1 MFPPLPAIVKY
12 KEEGCRYRFEL
23 HLLLARKEDG
33 FVRKWIASLAAF
45 VILVGGFAVRAG
57 AAPAGS
63 GDQRIMLRGDTAR
76 QEGLA
81 VRHGLAGGKV
91 SADVTAVQLTVLQ
104 RKGIVYEVVPVRT
117 VDATTA
123 AKGGKKPGS
132 SRPVPTSQVPYGIKM
147 IYGNAG
153 LTPAGV
159 SGGQGV
165 TVAVLDTGSVD
176 HADFTRADG
185 SNVIIGCA
193 DFSQNKSPLIEGTC
207 ADGHGHGTH
216 VTGTIAA
223 AGGADGRGIYGVAPG
238 TSILSYKV
246 MNNQGRGY
254 ADDIAYA
261 IQVAADRGANIITMS
276 LGGSTPSSVELD
288 AIRYANSKGVL
299 VIAAAGNTGPNENT
313 ISFPGGFAEV
323 VGVAALNPDEGV
335 AYYSSRGITD
345 GDDRSIVDREVEVA
359 GPGTNVL
366 STYKDGAYATL
377 SGTSMATPHITGLAA
392 KMWQGSASRT
402 RAWLQSAAKA
412 HDVTQAEQVNNAG
425 TGYDIASGY
434 GLPQVHTLVQPLWQ
448 N

>member
-1 MFPPLPAIVKY
+1 M
-12 KEEGCRYRFEL
+12 
-23 HLLLARKEDG
+23 
-33 FVRKWIASLAAF
+33 RKWFASLAAF
-45 VILVGGFAVRAG
+45 VLVAGFAVRVG

-63 GDQRIMLRGDTAR
+63 GEERIILRSDAAR
-76 QEGLA
+76 QAGLA
-81 VRHGLAGGKV
+81 VRHGFADGKV
-91 SADVTAVQLTVLQ
+91 TAHVTAAQLTLLQ
-104 RKGIVYEVVPVRT
+104 RKGVAYEVVPVRT

-132 SRPVPTSQVPYGIKM
+132 GRSVPTSQVPYGIKM
-147 IYGNAG
+147 IYGDAA

-165 TVAVLDTGSVD
+165 TVAVLDTGSVN
-176 HADFTRADG
+176 HVDFTRADG
-185 SNVIIGCA
+185 SKVITGCA
-193 DFSQNKSPLIEGTC
+193 DFSQNKSPLIENSC

-223 AGGADGRGIYGVAPG
+223 AGGTDGRGIYGVAPG
-238 TSILSYKV
+238 AAILSYKV
-246 MNNQGRGY
+246 LNNQGRGY

-261 IQVAADRGANIITMS
+261 IRVAADRGANIITMS
-276 LGGSTPSSVELD
+276 LGSSTPSSLELD

-299 VIAAAGNTGPNENT
+299 VIAAAGNTGPSENT

-323 VGVAALNPDEGV
+323 VGVAALNPDEVV

-345 GDDRSIVDREVEVA
+345 GNDRSIADREVELA

-402 RAWLQSAAKA
+402 RDWLRSAAKA
-412 HDVTQAEQVNNAG
+412 HDIAQAEQVNNAG
-425 TGYDIASGY
+425 SGYDIAAGY